1 LYQQQYQHPS
11 AEKCLF
17 LPCPAQ
23 TEHKKKRRKS
33 LKHNGFRGFP
43 IARAVFLSSLLSI
56 TTIPLV
62 SLLL

>member
-1 LYQQQYQHPS
+1 MFSVL
-11 AEKCLF
+11 ACTLF
-17 LPCPAQ
+17 VSVDDKLVSILPY
-23 TEHKKKRRKS
+23 HRKA
-33 LKHNGFRGFP
+33 NGFRGFP